1 MRISDWS
8 SDVCSSDLAFL
19 GALHA
24 GVVPVAA
31 NTLLTAHDYAYM
43 LHHSRSQ
50 AVFVSGALL
59 PILQQAM
66 SGEHDVKHIV
76 VSQPDGALPPGI
88 PKLEDLMAPAGEPP
102 ACPPAADEVALW
114 LSSSGTTGPDR
125 TIALSGQRFA

>member
-8 SDVCSSDLAFL
+8 SDVCSSDVAFL

-76 VSQPDGALPPGI
+76 VSQPDGALPSRSESVVEG
-88 PKLEDLMAPAGEPP
+88 KSV
-102 ACPPAADEVALW
+102 EVRVDV
-114 LSSSGTTGPDR
+114 GGRRYIKKQTQT
-125 TIALSGQRFA
+125 